1 MKNRINY
8 YKEEYSENYIDPLKE
23 SIKISLIYF
32 IVGIIWLFLSDI
44 FVRKYN
50 VNNYEKI
57 HIYKDIVYIIITTIL
72 FFILNYKKNSEN
84 KNAVE
89 KINSNYKELEIM
101 QEDLIFKEKQLKD
114 QIEIFKAME
123 RNIYDLAY
131 YDSLTNLYNRSK
143 ITKEIEKL
151 IKEKDN

>member
-1 MKNRINY
+1 
-8 YKEEYSENYIDPLKE
+8 
-23 SIKISLIYF
+23 
-32 IVGIIWLFLSDI
+32 
-44 FVRKYN
+44 

-151 IKEKDN
+151 IKEKDNLKFALLYIGVDDFKHINDSLGHHNGDILLMDLSELLKDFFIIKNYR